1 MTYPPYSFFNIF
13 WIVRKYL
20 ENTNEEILMPGRRSG
35 NGLQGGFGHGRR
47 RGFGQKRYSRN
58 IGIVNRVEEKVESA
72 QVQMQD
78 SPVNSST
85 GTGNLDKMMAFIE
98 YDKCNACAQCVAAC
112 PFTAISMKS
121 KPIINE
127 NICKGCGICIKSCP
141 VGAITIRKV

>member
-1 MTYPPYSFFNIF
+1 
-13 WIVRKYL
+13 
-20 ENTNEEILMPGRRSG
+20 MPGRRSG
-35 NGLQGGFGHGRR
+35 NKFQVGFGHGRR
-47 RGFGQKRYSRN
+47 RGFSQARYSQN
-58 IGIVNRVEEKVESA
+58 IGVANCVTKIVESTEG
-72 QVQMQD
+72 QMQD
-78 SPVNSST
+78 SSVNDTT
-85 GTGNLDKMMAFIE
+85 GTVNLDKMMAFIE